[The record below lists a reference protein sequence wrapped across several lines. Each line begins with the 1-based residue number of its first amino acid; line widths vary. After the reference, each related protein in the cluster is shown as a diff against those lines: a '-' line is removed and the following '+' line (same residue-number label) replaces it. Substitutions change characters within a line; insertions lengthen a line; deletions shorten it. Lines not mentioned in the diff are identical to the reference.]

1 MNFGYSLLISFT
13 FQYVSIISGRIYKR
27 VYELCK
33 IYIPICF
40 YYFDNE
46 VYLTEAIY
54 EFTFQYVSI
63 ISSSLNTN
71 KLILVQFTFQYV
83 SIISDDLRG
92 MSLTASDI
100 YIPICFYYFSI
111 CGSSLSYQTSIYIP
125 ICFYYFQK
133 HK

>member
-1 MNFGYSLLISFT
+1 M
-13 FQYVSIISGRIYKR
+13 QQVA
-27 VYELCK
+27 C